1 MAISMYKIS
10 VPIFVQHLTALSNV
24 LDKTAAHAEAKQ
36 LDVNFLLGM
45 RLFPDM
51 YPLSRQVQQATAHAM
66 RACSALSGAS
76 PLDMPNT
83 ETTIPELKARIAKTI
98 DYVKGFK
105 PEQIDGTDDK
115 DITLKLGA
123 NRAQVRRPGPAAQ
136 PHPAEFLFSLHHRLR
151 HRAPLRRRARQARFH
166 GHAGEFVMR

>member
-1 MAISMYKIS
+1 MYKIS

-123 NRAQVRRPGPAAQ
+123 NERKFVGQGLLLNHILPNFYFHCTTAYDIA
-136 PHPAEFLFSLHHRLR
+136 R
-151 HRAPLRRRARQARFH
+151 HCGVELAKRDFMGTPVNL
-166 GHAGEFVMR
+166 